1 MNKIKFKERWYVI
14 LLVIAGSAAFKDF
27 MGSFHFD
34 RNIFFIF
41 CLLFLLKVGIIF
53 MWSYASSSFILFL
66 RIWLSFYLILYF
78 LGFFNIYQGID
89 GIDEFKN
96 IEMYNIYLEI
106 FIFFFY
112 IILLVFSG
120 KQIQYVNPIISDE
133 NFQSG
138 GILKE
143 SNQQLEQKLTFNYPW
158 YNALIVLGFMYSI
171 FNTTT
176 VILEN
181 TFLITGIIVLLLKIL
196 AIYFFFE
203 NSKYFILIF
212 RVLCLFY
219 VLPFLFHL
227 LKILYRVLILDQSFV
242 HHFNFYFQLIILLY
256 FSALFIESW
265 GRIKLE
271 WIKTPANLEQ
281 SE

>member
-1 MNKIKFKERWYVI
+1 MNKIEIKNWWYV
-14 LLVIAGSAAFKDF
+14 LLLLIAGSSNFVDF
-27 MGSFHFD
+27 FTALRSGSNFELFFALL
-34 RNIFFIF
+34 FFI
-41 CLLFLLKVGIIF
+41 LKFII
-53 MWSYASSSFILFL
+53 ILFWAYNSKNF
-66 RIWLSFYLILYF
+66 IILF
-78 LGFFNIYQGID
+78 R
-89 GIDEFKN
+89 
-96 IEMYNIYLEI
+96 IYLLLWIILTILVLTFFSI
-106 FIFFFY
+106 FYSLEFVNNFDPISKVFVICVLLIF

-120 KQIQYVNPIISDE
+120 KQIQYVKPIVSDE

-138 GILKE
+138 RILKE
-143 SNQQLEQKLTFNYPW
+143 SNQQLEQKLTFRYPW

-181 TFLITGIIVLLLKIL
+181 TFLITGIIVLLLKTL
-196 AIYFFFE
+196 AIYYFYE
-203 NSKYFILIF
+203 NSKYFTLIF

-271 WIKTPANLEQ
+271 WIKTPSNLEQ